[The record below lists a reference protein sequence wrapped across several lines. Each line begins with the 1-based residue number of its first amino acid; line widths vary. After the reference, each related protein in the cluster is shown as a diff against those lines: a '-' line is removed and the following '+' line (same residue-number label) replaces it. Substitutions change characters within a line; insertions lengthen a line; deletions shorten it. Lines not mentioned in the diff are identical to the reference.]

1 MIYQLLG
8 MLPGAKSIA
17 PQCRKCTTVYG
28 IFGSLLLMTAML
40 SGCEKVQQIV
50 APQQVSAGNACTDG
64 TRVLNVGFYAYYAPV
79 SYSADED
86 AASEEFHTHLGYE
99 ADLLTAI
106 EAMED
111 AGLSFSRR
119 AIATWEG
126 IWLKSAEPQY
136 DIIGG
141 GITILDS
148 RTRNAAGTQG
158 VTFTSGHI
166 KFRQSLLVRV
176 EDAERLSTHAALSS
190 DVRVGVLSSTTGEA
204 RLLELTELTDANGVL
219 AEGTRIETPQG
230 TVVADGT
237 EDYMI
242 TAATSPNLAGRQ
254 HLYPPS
260 ENMPQVIYL
269 GGVVGEAE
277 LFEALAT
284 RHIDAVASGEPGNR
298 DVAHAAGGMFVVTA
312 LDTQVEYGG
321 FTLALED
328 AELAACID
336 KKINYLTDDR
346 KIGYG
351 EWLEDPSVFM
361 NRAQMWNAENEGYQ
375 LPREATELTA
385 AP

>member
-8 MLPGAKSIA
+8 ILPGTKDIA
-17 PQCRKCTTVYG
+17 HQCRKCATVYG

-50 APQQVSAGNACTDG
+50 APQQVSADNACTNG

-86 AASEEFHTHLGYE
+86 TASEEFNTHLGYE
-99 ADLLTAI
+99 AALLTAL

-111 AGLSFSRR
+111 AGLSFARR

-126 IWLKSAEPQY
+126 IWLKAAEPQY
-136 DIIGG
+136 DLIGG
-141 GITILDS
+141 GITMLDS
-148 RTRNAAGTQG
+148 RTRNAAGTQV

-166 KFRQSLLVRV
+166 KFRQSLLVRA
-176 EDAERLSTHAALSS
+176 EDAERLSTYAALSS
-190 DVRVGVLSSTTGEA
+190 DVRVGVLSGTTGEA
-204 RLLELTELTDANGVL
+204 RLLELTGLADANGVL

-230 TVVADGT
+230 TLVADGT
-237 EDYMI
+237 ADYMS
-242 TAATSPNLAGRQ
+242 TAADTSPNLARRQ

-269 GGVVGEAE
+269 GDEVGEAE

-298 DVAHAAGGMFVVTA
+298 DVAHAADGTFVVTA
-312 LDTQVEYGG
+312 LDAQVEYGG

-328 AELAACID
+328 AELATCID
-336 KKINYLTDDR
+336 EKINYLTDDR
-346 KIGYG
+346 NIGYG
-351 EWLEDPSVFM
+351 EWLQDPSVFM

-375 LPREATELTA
+375 LPR
-385 AP
+385 